1 MTISEFYELAR
12 AHQKEHF
19 EDCGAVPYAHG
30 DVLTSLVAATHA
42 QTVLEVGTGIGYSTV
57 CLALGNPQSLIH
69 TIDKNPLHIELSTK
83 YFTEF
88 GVDKQITT
96 YTDTAENT
104 LPTLQQKF
112 DLIFYDGFVPQIK
125 FVEQFYDLLN
135 NDGLLI
141 STNIFMADK
150 KGGKYVKLLSDTSKW
165 QTGIIDDTAFSVKKS
180 SV

>member
-1 MTISEFYELAR
+1 MNIKDFYDLAL

-19 EDCGAVPYAHG
+19 EDCGAMPYAHR

-42 QTVLEVGTGIGYSTV
+42 QTILEVGTGIGYSTV
-57 CLALGNPQSLIH
+57 CLALGNPSSQVH
-69 TIDKNPLHIELSTK
+69 TIDKNPLHIELAKK
-83 YFTEF
+83 YFNEF
-88 GVDKQITT
+88 GIDKQITT

-104 LPTLQQKF
+104 LPTLKQKF

-125 FVEQFYDLLN
+125 FVEQFYVLLN
-135 NDGLLI
+135 DGGLLI

-165 QTGIIDDTAFSVKKS
+165 QTGIIDDTAFSVKKT
-180 SV
+180 